1 MAKAIMSNKA
11 SPEIITNYTKIVL
24 KNRLEILPS
33 IKTEN
38 YQEYERLRPVYKEI
52 LKAANQYY
60 DFIFVDLNKGLD
72 NENTREILEMSDLII
87 VNLTQRLKII
97 NEFMDLRQNNLLFK
111 QNNVLLLVGRYDK
124 YSKYNTKNIARYMR
138 EKNVLTVPYNT
149 LFFEAAN
156 EGEVADFFIK
166 YRTIDD
172 GDRNSL
178 FISEIRRAT
187 EGIIYKL
194 QEQLMRN

>member
-1 MAKAIMSNKA
+1 MSNKA

-72 NENTREILEMSDLII
+72 NENTREILEMSDII
-87 VNLTQRLKII
+87 VVNLTQRLKII
-97 NEFMDLRQNNLLFK
+97 NEFMDLRQSNLLFK
-111 QNNVLLLVGRYDK
+111 QNNVLLLIGRYDK
-124 YSKYNTKNIARYMR
+124 YSKYNTKNIARYMK
-138 EKNVLTVPYNT
+138 EKNILTVPYNT

-166 YRTIDD
+166 YRTIGDT
-172 GDRNSL
+172 DRNSI
-178 FISEIRRAT
+178 FISEIKRAT